1 MGGAQMR
8 LLEAFSAS
16 LLLMSGAADA
26 RIDAASFG
34 TLFFRQH
41 PGAQLPLDATLSDE
55 AGRPVRLASL
65 IDNRPALVVLEYL
78 RCRTL
83 CGLVLRGAIHSL
95 RDAGLKPGR
104 DVELVAVSIDPRD
117 TSADAAAARNMYAA
131 SFADPSAA
139 SGMHF
144 LTGASGEVARVASAV
159 GFPYRFDKPSG
170 QFAHPA
176 GFVVTTP
183 GGKISRYMLGLDPPA
198 ATLRQAVAEAGAGS
212 VEPPAHPLL
221 LLCFGYDPDEG
232 TAAALAMRLV
242 RWVSAGAI
250 LGAILLIAF
259 LSLRRRP
266 A

>member
-1 MGGAQMR
+1 MR
-8 LLEAFSAS
+8 LLAAISAS
-16 LLLMSGAADA
+16 LLLMSAAAEA
-26 RIDAASFG
+26 RIDAAAFG
-34 TLFFRQH
+34 TLSFRQH
-41 PGAQLPLDATLSDE
+41 PGAQLPLDATFSDE
-55 AGRPVRLASL
+55 AGRPVRLGSL
-65 IDNRPALVVLEYL
+65 IRNRPAVVVLEYL

-83 CGLVLRGAIHSL
+83 CGLVLRGAVHSL
-95 RDAGLKPGR
+95 REAGLRPGR
-104 DVELVAVSIDPRD
+104 DVDVVALSIDPRD
-117 TSADAAAARNMYAA
+117 TTADAAAARKMYAA

-139 SGMHF
+139 PGMHF

-159 GFPYRFDKPSG
+159 GFPYRFDKPTG

-176 GFVVTTP
+176 GFVVTTR
-183 GGKISRYMLGLDPPA
+183 GGKISRYMLGLDPAP
-198 ATLRQAVAEAGAGS
+198 ATLRQAVAEAGAGA

-250 LGAILLIAF
+250 LGAALLIAF